1 VSDTSYDNVSTPTSE
16 SSTPQVAADQAKG
29 LASDVKQSGSQ
40 VVETAK
46 DETLQVASEAKQQ
59 AKDLLHQVRGEMSDQ
74 TSAQQHRAAGGL
86 RSVADEL
93 STMADGSEQS
103 GVASDLAR
111 QASQRVRSVAE
122 WVDSREPA
130 DLLTELKGFA
140 RRKPGTFLAAAAALG
155 FLGGRLTRGLTADQG
170 DDLSQQGSPYGGGSQ
185 YGGAQYGGGSQYGA
199 GSQYGSGSL
208 SQTSGSE
215 IMQPGAYGES
225 VGTPTAVPTV
235 TGTSH
240 GEPVSYTDGSGAGTT
255 TAMTGVP
262 DYPAETGGFENE
274 LAPDELTSGGHREA
288 SLGGARTTE
297 DDER

>member
-1 VSDTSYDNVSTPTSE
+1 MSDTNYDNVSAQTSE
-16 SSTPQVAADQAKG
+16 GSTPQVAADQAKG
-29 LASDVKQSGSQ
+29 VASDVKQSGAQ
-40 VVETAK
+40 VAETAK
-46 DETLQVASEAKQQ
+46 DETLQVATEAKQQ
-59 AKDLLHQVRGEMSDQ
+59 AKDLLHQVRGEMTDQ

-86 RSVADEL
+86 RTLADDL
-93 STMADGSEQS
+93 SGMADGSEQS
-103 GVASDLAR
+103 GVATDLAR

-170 DDLSQQGSPYGGGSQ
+170 DDRSAQGAQYGGGSQ
-185 YGGAQYGGGSQYGA
+185 YGGAQYGAGSQYGS
-199 GSQYGSGSL
+199 GSRYGSGSL

-215 IMQPGAYGES
+215 VMEPGAYGES

-240 GEPVSYTDGSGAGTT
+240 GEPVSYTDGSGAGTN

-262 DYPAETGGFENE
+262 DYPADSRGIEGE
-274 LAPDELTSGGHREA
+274 LAPDELTSGGYREPTR
-288 SLGGARTTE
+288 SGARTTE